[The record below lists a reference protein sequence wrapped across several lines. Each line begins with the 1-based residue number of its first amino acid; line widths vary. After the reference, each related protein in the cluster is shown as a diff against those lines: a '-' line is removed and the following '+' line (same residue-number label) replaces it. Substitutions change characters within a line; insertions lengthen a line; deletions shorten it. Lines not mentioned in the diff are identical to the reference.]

1 MNSSTTFID
10 VLKPARV
17 QTAVA
22 YNAITMLV
30 ATAVLAISAQIAFNI
45 PFSPVP
51 VTAQT
56 FAVLLVGAAFGPI
69 RGGAV
74 ILMYLA
80 EGISGL
86 PVFANGG
93 FGAAY
98 LIGPTGGYLMS
109 FVPAAVTVGYLAE
122 RGWDRKLW
130 TTFAA
135 MTLGTAIILLG
146 GTSWL
151 ALTTQR
157 TDILAIALFPFIPGA
172 FVKIVAAA
180 GLLPTV
186 WKFVNRQSD

>member
-1 MNSSTTFID
+1 
-10 VLKPARV
+10 
-17 QTAVA
+17 
-22 YNAITMLV
+22 MLA
-30 ATAVLAISAQIAFNI
+30 ATAVLAISAQIAFVI

-56 FAVLLVGAAFGPI
+56 FAILLVGAAFGPI

-74 ILMYLA
+74 VLMYLA

-109 FVPAAVTVGYLAE
+109 FVPAAVVVGYLAE
-122 RGWDRKLW
+122 RGWDRRLV

-157 TDILAIALFPFIPGA
+157 ADILAIALFPFVPGA
-172 FVKIVAAA
+172 IVKIAAA
-180 GLLPTV
+180 GILLPTV
-186 WKFVNRQSD
+186 WKFANQQSD